1 MLLHSKEEYGMMIE
15 QLLNLNSS
23 NKEEK
28 EIEFEVCFCS
38 RKIFFIT

>member
-23 NKEEK
+23 NKERK
-28 EIEFEVCFCS
+28 KKYEFN
-38 RKIFFIT
+38 FF